1 MSIYEKLERVPL
13 DKFNKADLLELL
25 TSSIKTLS
33 EKEALQLSDNPK
45 LFWFEIY
52 TDENKIGHGPFE
64 VISVELQYKGN
75 RYKGIFQIAN

>member
-1 MSIYEKLERVPL
+1 MTVYERLDKIPL
-13 DKFNKADLLELL
+13 DKFNKSDLLELL

-33 EKEALQLSDNPK
+33 EKEALLLSDNPN

-52 TDENKIGHGPFE
+52 TENTAGNEIE
-64 VISVELQYKGN
+64 VISVELQYKNN

>member
-1 MSIYEKLERVPL
+1 MTIYERLDKIPL
-13 DKFNKADLLELL
+13 DKFNKSDLLDLL

-33 EKEALQLSDNPK
+33 EKDAQLLSDNPN

-52 TDENKIGHGPFE
+52 TENEIV

>member
-1 MSIYEKLERVPL
+1 MTVYERL
-13 DKFNKADLLELL
+13 DKFNKSDLLELL

-33 EKEALQLSDNPK
+33 EKEALLLSDKPN

-52 TDENKIGHGPFE
+52 TENTAGNEFE

>member
-1 MSIYEKLERVPL
+1 MTIYERLERVPL
-13 DKFNKADLLELL
+13 DKFNKSDLLELL

-33 EKEALQLSDNPK
+33 EKEALLLSDNPN

-52 TDENKIGHGPFE
+52 TDENKIGQEPIE

-75 RYKGIFQIAN
+75 RYKGIFQITN